1 MTLNTKAHKFGA
13 LAATLWPMRK
23 LDFDQLPAT
32 SSPVSPLVWNLMFIL
47 QKYLAW
53 VHSHPNF
60 NTLIIPKIPL
70 IQFHLCKRPSPIEDT
85 PTSGLILPKKVRGT
99 PTMYADLQF
108 PKSSNSGD
116 LKRRARLE
124 NEIDRFLPKHKT
136 EYGRIVFNPA
146 FAERANLWSCKM
158 LLFMCLSVY
167 R

>member
-1 MTLNTKAHKFGA
+1 M
-13 LAATLWPMRK
+13 
-23 LDFDQLPAT
+23 T
-32 SSPVSPLVWNLMFIL
+32 SSLVLGDLYHFSRVFYIDHFTL
-47 QKYLAW
+47 P
-53 VHSHPNF
+53 SNF
-60 NTLIIPKIPL
+60 LLSSLPR
-70 IQFHLCKRPSPIEDT
+70 QSPIEDA

-146 FAERANLWSCKM
+146 FAERANL
-158 LLFMCLSVY
+158 
-167 R
+167 